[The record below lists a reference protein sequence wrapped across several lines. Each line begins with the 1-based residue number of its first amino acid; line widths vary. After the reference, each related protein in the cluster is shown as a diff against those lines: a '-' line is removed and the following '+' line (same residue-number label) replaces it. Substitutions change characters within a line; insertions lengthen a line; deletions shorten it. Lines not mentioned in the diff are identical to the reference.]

1 MENLKSILDID
12 IPQTLYHYTDAN
24 AFMGMITK
32 HEFWASHIRFMNDY
46 TEFKLAKDK
55 FIKMIPEFINGK
67 FPSGATSPEKVV
79 KDFECLTGKIDVF
92 IVSLSEK
99 EDELNQWRAYGKSI
113 PNYSLAF
120 NKDSLVE
127 NSFIISKKEEIIQ
140 HIEDY
145 VYKSKRDPISRILL
159 PCIYDKAEQ
168 EKLLKEILEDSYR
181 KVSEKKETSIEFT
194 KYIARKF
201 IFYAP
206 LIKNNDYVDEKE
218 WRIVVIFDEHD
229 QRLEEKRQRE
239 ENNKSIIKDGTLYL
253 DKLLESKN
261 EKSEKIDFR
270 CNGSYFIPYYKLGFK
285 DNNCIEKV
293 FIGACPDYDTVYES
307 VEYMLRKNGIGLK
320 RIKDE
325 AIIQKSKLAYRNW

>member
-1 MENLKSILDID
+1 MENLKSILNID
-12 IPQTLYHYTDAN
+12 IPQVLYHYTDAN

-55 FIKMIPEFINGK
+55 FVKMIPEFINGK

-79 KDFECLTGKIDVF
+79 KDFEWLTGKIDVF

-120 NKDSLVE
+120 NKDSLVK
-127 NSFIISKKEEIIQ
+127 NASIISTKGEIIQ

-145 VYKSKRDPISRILL
+145 VYESKREPISRILL

-218 WRIVVIFDEHD
+218 WRIVVLFDEHGEM
-229 QRLEEKRQRE
+229 LKE
-239 ENNKSIIKDGTLYL
+239 
-253 DKLLESKN
+253 KN
-261 EKSEKIDFR
+261 EFDTANSKGELIIDQKKEKIDFR
-270 CNGSYFIPYYKLGFK
+270 SNGSYFIPYYKLGFK
-285 DNNCIEKV
+285 DNDCIESV

-320 RIKDE
+320 RINDE
-325 AIIQKSKLAYRNW
+325 NLIQKSKLAYRNW

>member
-218 WRIVVIFDEHD
+218 WRIVVIFGEHD
-229 QRLEEKRQRE
+229 QRLLEERNRKEIE
-239 ENNKSIIKDGTLYL
+239 ENIVKNHTLHI
-253 DKLLESKN
+253 DKLFESK
-261 EKSEKIDFR
+261 EVKPEKIEFR
-270 CNGSYFIPYYKLGFK
+270 SNGSYFIPYYKLGFK
-285 DNNCIEKV
+285 DNDCIDKV
-293 FIGACPDYDTVYES
+293 YIGACPDYDTVYES

-320 RIKDE
+320 RINDE
-325 AIIQKSKLAYRNW
+325 NLIQKSKLAYRNW